1 MAKIVGISSR
11 KNRAASV
18 SIPGESGKKMVVIA
32 DVGVGPIY
40 QRGKE
45 GEDVPVREGRENAPW
60 AVFGC
65 GLKSVPGALFSFL
78 LSFLFFFSDF
88 I

>member
-1 MAKIVGISSR
+1 MAKIIGISSR

-18 SIPGESGKKMVVIA
+18 SIPGESGKKMVIIA

-40 QRGKE
+40 QRGKGE
-45 GEDVPVREGRENAPW
+45 GVPVREGRENGPW
-60 AVFGC
+60 AIFGC
-65 GLKSVPGALFSFL
+65 GLKSIPGALFSFL
-78 LSFLFFFSDF
+78 LSFLFFFFDF